1 MNSKDL
7 IEGATQGVA
16 GFLFHHPHSVVEPAM
31 NLIAD
36 RVAKTVESWL
46 DSHEDEIIEAIAKKG
61 MR

>member
-46 DSHEDEIIEAIAKKG
+46 DSHEDEIIETIAKRG